1 MRKETREI
9 VVKAMLE
16 MSKQYGKEYF
26 KHSNLEDILV
36 DLGYKKHVSLGLR
49 GKGIEERNFN
59 TIYTKEDSDL
69 VVVMVNA
76 PFKGITKPIL
86 VDKDFYDNKLTDSNI
101 FFVSSKKDRP
111 SVKVNGHIYK
121 LHQLVMDLPGSEVD
135 VDHVNHCHSSCLR
148 SDLRLATRVEN
159 NENKIYRS
167 HFEKNRR
174 VFNTRIVIDTYEKE
188 RMLAKYID
196 KGFDYRLVDT
206 NVIIL
211 KSPEYA
217 SNKEMY
223 ADVNRVEKEFFGEF
237 AYNPVFDYE
246 HPVSTDLYIRYRLGL
261 IDKEELDSL
270 QIEVVKQLR
279 GQKALDYYQL
289 AG

>member
-1 MRKETREI
+1 MRRETNELI
-9 VVKAMLE
+9 VKTMIELSNKYE
-16 MSKQYGKEYF
+16 KNYF
-26 KHSNLEDILV
+26 KHSNLENILLE
-36 DLGYKKHVSLGLR
+36 LGYEKKEILSTR
-49 GKGIEERNFN
+49 GRGIEERNTN
-59 TIYTKEDSDL
+59 TVYRCDDSDL
-69 VVVMVNA
+69 VIIMVNV
-76 PFKGITKPIL
+76 PYKRITKPIL
-86 VDKDFYDNKLTDSNI
+86 VDKDFYEEVLKNRNI
-101 FFVSSKKDRP
+101 FLVTSKKDRP
-111 SVKVNGHIYK
+111 CVRVNGKIYK
-121 LHQLVMDLPGSEVD
+121 LHQLVMGLPGNAVD
-135 VDHVNHCHSSCLR
+135 VDHINHCHSSCLR

-174 VFNTRIVIDTYEKE
+174 AFNTRIVIDTYEKE
-188 RMLAKYID
+188 RILAKYID

-223 ADVNRVEKEFFGEF
+223 ADVNKVEKDFFGIF

-261 IDKEELDSL
+261 INKEELDSM
-270 QIEVVKQLR
+270 QIEVVRQIK
-279 GQKALDYYQL
+279 GQKAINYYQL

>member
-36 DLGYKKHVSLGLR
+36 DLGYKKHVSVGKR
-49 GKGIEERNFN
+49 GKGITEKNYN

-69 VVVMVNA
+69 VVIMVNTA
-76 PFKGITKPIL
+76 YKGITKPIL
-86 VDKDFYDNKLTDSNI
+86 VDKDFYEGKLTESNI

-196 KGFDYRLVDT
+196 KGFAYRLVDT